1 MHGFQNKLNQLQA
14 ANNDA
19 SKETDRLRDELLVIR
34 KRGDDL
40 EHELA
45 KKVAEVDLLKRR
57 LDELESSRRHEHDDY
72 EKRLAQQR
80 DELGRLQRELELR
93 FAEFADLMNTKVALD
108 QEILMYR
115 KMLEGEENR

>member
-1 MHGFQNKLNQLQA
+1 M
-14 ANNDA
+14 
-19 SKETDRLRDELLVIR
+19 VR
-34 KRGDDL
+34 KRSDDL

-57 LDELESSRRHEHDDY
+57 VDELERMRRHERDDY
-72 EKRLAQQR
+72 EKRLALQR
-80 DELGRLQRELELR
+80 EELARLQRELEIH

-115 KMLEGEENR
+115 KMLEGEETRYVFIVILKGLGRDSFLYQSVKHN